1 MPPKPT
7 ATQTRL
13 KDITK
18 GLTITAETL
27 EMLADNLNIPL
38 LASICTTTQSLLKFI
53 EVTHLNKLVDHS
65 ESQSII
71 PDN

>member
-1 MPPKPT
+1 MPLKPA

-18 GLTITAETL
+18 SLTMTAETL
-27 EMLADNLNIPL
+27 GMLADNLNIPL
-38 LASICTTTQSLLKFI
+38 LESICTTTQSLLKFI